1 MGNTQR
7 RLILIIFTSQGG
19 DKHKKLHKEQTLCV
33 FFCIYAFFFVPLQ
46 RHLCTYMNEIIEYI
60 ITFLLYGN
68 KEAAKQV
75 GYTADESQW
84 SDYRVVIVPNGHLGK
99 EIVMPELDRCAVE
112 HYRIDGQSAS
122 PEDEAI
128 ARYVIRTDIV
138 YNTFFFISRAEEV
151 LNTQRD
157 EHGRFASKY
166 SILGQENR
174 LMIPTVDEYAR
185 MLMKLLD
192 LPLPTPSFSQIYL
205 THDVDS
211 IANYRHLRGAV
222 GGIVR
227 GQWRKVLASQKD
239 IHNDPAFT
247 FSWLIAQDKKVDGAE
262 CIYFVKD
269 TDGKG
274 YDYPQYDLGG
284 KDFEVV
290 AQLIDNGGA
299 KMGWHGSYYGGDKA
313 KRLLGDKA
321 GLHRSHYL
329 RCSIDRMQEL
339 ADMGVK
345 EDFTMMFPDHVGFR
359 LQTTRAVR
367 WINPKTMTLTN
378 LVLHP
383 LTVMDCTLS
392 NANYMNLSED
402 EAYFECQ
409 RLFEKVHQNSG
420 EIVLLW
426 HNTIITDDGYHR
438 SLYPKLLSLLK
449 CE

>member
-1 MGNTQR
+1 M
-7 RLILIIFTSQGG
+7 
-19 DKHKKLHKEQTLCV
+19 K
-33 FFCIYAFFFVPLQ
+33 
-46 RHLCTYMNEIIEYI
+46 EIIEYI
-60 ITFLLYGN
+60 IAFLLYGN
-68 KEAAKQV
+68 EVAAKQV

-84 SDYRVVIVPNGHLGK
+84 KDYRVVIVPNGHLGK

-112 HYRIDGQSAS
+112 RYAIDGSSAQA
-122 PEDEAI
+122 PGDE
-128 ARYVIRTDIV
+128 RMTPWVIRTDIV
-138 YNTFFFISRAEEV
+138 YNTFFFISRAEE
-151 LNTQRD
+151 LINTQRD
-157 EHGRFASKY
+157 EHGRFLAKY
-166 SILGQENR
+166 SILGKENR
-174 LMIPTVDEYAR
+174 LMIPTVDEYSR

-192 LPLPTPSFSQIYL
+192 LPLPTPSFSKIYL

-211 IANYRHLRGAV
+211 IANYRHLRGAI

-284 KDFEVV
+284 KDFEIA
-290 AQLIDNGGA
+290 AQLIENSGA
-299 KMGWHGSYYGGDKA
+299 KMGWHGSYYGG
-313 KRLLGDKA
+313 RLKVEGERLKA

-409 RLFEKVHQNSG
+409 RLFEKIQQNGG
-420 EIVLLW
+420 EVVILW
-426 HNTIITDDGYHR
+426 HNSNPAGNAWHR
-438 SLYPKLLSLLK
+438 CLYPKLLEVICSL
-449 CE
+449 